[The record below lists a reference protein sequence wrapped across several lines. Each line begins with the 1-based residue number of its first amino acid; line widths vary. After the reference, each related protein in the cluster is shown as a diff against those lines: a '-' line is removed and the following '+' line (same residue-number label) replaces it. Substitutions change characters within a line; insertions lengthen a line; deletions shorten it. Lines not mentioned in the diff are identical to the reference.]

1 LRLLERLLGLFGQPV
16 WTERHILELPE
27 ADNAL
32 NLAPNATEEVVAMS
46 TLPTVVGLAERWE
59 AIRKRLPTV
68 NPVFRG
74 HPLHAVL
81 TDLPVALVPTGFGL
95 SLLGWLRD
103 DPRLEAAG
111 YLNTVTGLAAS
122 VPTALTGLADYV
134 QMEARD
140 PAQQTGATHA
150 LLNTTAIVLGA
161 LSLRG
166 RTLGRPRS
174 RRGLW
179 LSGLAT
185 GLFLGSAYLGGDLVY
200 HRGWRVKPIER
211 EEIETH
217 RVPPTIHDDDFLLR
231 RARISSAAGSPPS
244 A

>member
-27 ADNAL
+27 PDNAL

>member
-1 LRLLERLLGLFGQPV
+1 
-16 WTERHILELPE
+16 
-27 ADNAL
+27 
-32 NLAPNATEEVVAMS
+32 MS
-46 TLPTVVGLAERWE
+46 TLPRVVGLAERWE

-74 HPLHAVL
+74 HPLHALL

-111 YLNTVTGLAAS
+111 YLNAVTGLAAS

-140 PAQQTGATHA
+140 PAQRTGATHA

-161 LSLRG
+161 LSLGG
-166 RTLGRPRS
+166 RSLARPRS

-179 LSGLAT
+179 LGGLAA

-211 EEIETH
+211 EEIQTH

-231 RARISSAAGSPPS
+231 RTKRADLSSAAGSPPS

>member
-1 LRLLERLLGLFGQPV
+1 
-16 WTERHILELPE
+16 
-27 ADNAL
+27 
-32 NLAPNATEEVVAMS
+32 MS

-74 HPLHAVL
+74 HPLHALL
-81 TDLPVALVPTGFGL
+81 TDLPIALVPTGFGL
-95 SLLGWLRD
+95 SLLGLVTD

-111 YLNTVTGLAAS
+111 YLNTVAGVAAS

-140 PAQQTGATHA
+140 AAQKTGATHA
-150 LLNTTAIVLGA
+150 LLNTAAIVLGA
-161 LSLRG
+161 FSLGG

-179 LSGLAT
+179 LGGLAA

-231 RARISSAAGSPPS
+231 RGRREVRSAAGSPPS

>member
-1 LRLLERLLGLFGQPV
+1 
-16 WTERHILELPE
+16 
-27 ADNAL
+27 
-32 NLAPNATEEVVAMS
+32 MS
-46 TLPTVVGLAERWE
+46 TMPTANGLAARWDG
-59 AIRKRLPTV
+59 IRKRLPTV
-68 NPVFRG
+68 NPVFKG

-95 SLLGWLRD
+95 SLLGYLTD
-103 DPRLEAAG
+103 DARLEAAG

-134 QMEARD
+134 QMEATD
-140 PAQQTGATHA
+140 PAQKTGATHA

-161 LSLRG
+161 LSLGG

-179 LSGLAT
+179 LGGLAT

-217 RVPPTIHDDDFLLR
+217 RVPPTIHNDDFLLR
-231 RARISSAAGSPPS
+231 SRRAASSAAGSPPS

>member
-1 LRLLERLLGLFGQPV
+1 
-16 WTERHILELPE
+16 
-27 ADNAL
+27 
-32 NLAPNATEEVVAMS
+32 MS
-46 TLPTVVGLAERWE
+46 TLPTIDGLAARWE
-59 AIRKRLPTV
+59 TIRKRLPTI
-68 NPVFRG
+68 NPVFKG
-74 HPLHAVL
+74 HPLHAML
-81 TDLPVALVPTGFGL
+81 TDVPVALVPTGFGL
-95 SLLGWLRD
+95 SLLGYLRD

-111 YLNTVTGLAAS
+111 YLNTLTGLAAS
-122 VPTALTGLADYV
+122 VPAALTGLADYV
-134 QMEARD
+134 QMEALD
-140 PAQQTGATHA
+140 PAQKTGATHA

-161 LSLRG
+161 LSLNG